1 MSMPTPSQL
10 LPEPNATPASSVS
23 LGSIITRI
31 EDAIER
37 ETDAIRTDVNF
48 DIKQSNIRKS
58 RYLYEL
64 TKAMRGMGV
73 EDLQA
78 EHRDGMLRLRDKLE
92 RNEQAI
98 RAQLNAVSEVAGIIQ
113 SAIQK
118 SEGDGTYSAGA
129 FGAQGAHPR

>member
-10 LPEPNATPASSVS
+10 LPGPTASQATSVS
-23 LGSIITRI
+23 LVHIISRI
-31 EDAIER
+31 EDAIEQ
-37 ETDAIRTDVNF
+37 ETQSIRTDVNF

-64 TKAMRGMGV
+64 TKAMRGMGAD
-73 EDLQA
+73 DLEP
-78 EHRDGMLRLRDKLE
+78 EHRNGMLRLRDKLE
-92 RNEQAI
+92 LNEQAI
-98 RAQLNAVSEVAGIIQ
+98 RAQLNAVSEVATIIQ

-129 FGAQGAHPR
+129 FGGQEARG

>member
-10 LPEPNATPASSVS
+10 LPAPNATQASSVS
-23 LGSIITRI
+23 LVSIISRI
-31 EDAIER
+31 EEAVER

-73 EDLQA
+73 DDLEP

-98 RAQLNAVSEVAGIIQ
+98 RAQLNAVSEVASIIQ

-129 FGAQGAHPR
+129 FGGQGAVAR

>member
-1 MSMPTPSQL
+1 MNMHIPSQP
-10 LPEPNATPASSVS
+10 LPGHTASHASPVS
-23 LGSIITRI
+23 LVSIIGRI
-31 EDAIER
+31 EEAIER
-37 ETDAIRTDVNF
+37 ETLAIRTDVNF

-64 TKAMRGMGV
+64 TKAMRGMGPD
-73 EDLQA
+73 ELRP
-78 EHRDGMLRLRDKLE
+78 EHRDGMVRLREKLE

-98 RAQLNAVSEVAGIIQ
+98 RAQLNAVSEVASIIQ

-129 FGAQGAHPR
+129 FGGQGAAAR

>member
-1 MSMPTPSQL
+1 MSMPKPRQL
-10 LPEPNATPASSVS
+10 LPGPIATQASSVS
-23 LGSIITRI
+23 LVHIISRI

-37 ETDAIRTDVNF
+37 ETQSIRTDVNF

-64 TKAMRGMGV
+64 TKAMRGMGAD
-73 EDLQA
+73 DLEP
-78 EHRDGMLRLRDKLE
+78 EHRNGMIRLRDKLE
-92 RNEQAI
+92 LNEQAI
-98 RAQLNAVSEVAGIIQ
+98 RAQLNAVSEVATIIQ

-129 FGAQGAHPR
+129 FGGQEARG

>member
-10 LPEPNATPASSVS
+10 LPGPTAPQASSVS
-23 LGSIITRI
+23 LVHIISRI
-31 EDAIER
+31 EDAIEQ
-37 ETDAIRTDVNF
+37 ETQSIRTDVNF

-64 TKAMRGMGV
+64 TKAMRGMGAD
-73 EDLQA
+73 DLEP

-92 RNEQAI
+92 LNEQAI
-98 RAQLNAVSEVAGIIQ
+98 RAQLNAVSEVATIIQ

-129 FGAQGAHPR
+129 FGGREAHG